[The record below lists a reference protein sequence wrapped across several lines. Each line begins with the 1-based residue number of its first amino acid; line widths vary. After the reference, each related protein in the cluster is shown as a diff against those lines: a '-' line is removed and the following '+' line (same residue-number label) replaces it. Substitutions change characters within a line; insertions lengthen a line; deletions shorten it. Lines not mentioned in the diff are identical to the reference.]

1 MYEPPLEQFN
11 STGLTMETF
20 VSKVHV
26 KQPVS
31 VLSLVCEREQTGQL
45 FFFCF
50 FLSARRN
57 THTHIT
63 LCWASVNGTLSLLP
77 AGCCHSV
84 PRLCPMTV
92 CCSPEAAVFKK
103 PRHVAA
109 VLTYYRHQNH
119 GGLFKEN
126 LKKASF

>member
-1 MYEPPLEQFN
+1 
-11 STGLTMETF
+11 METF

-45 FFFCF
+45 FFFLF
-50 FLSARRN
+50 FFVGQAEH
-57 THTHIT
+57 THTHYP
-63 LCWASVNGTLSLLP
+63 LLGECEWDPVPAPSWVLPQCSPPLSDDCVLLP
-77 AGCCHSV
+77 GGS
-84 PRLCPMTV
+84 
-92 CCSPEAAVFKK
+92 SFKK